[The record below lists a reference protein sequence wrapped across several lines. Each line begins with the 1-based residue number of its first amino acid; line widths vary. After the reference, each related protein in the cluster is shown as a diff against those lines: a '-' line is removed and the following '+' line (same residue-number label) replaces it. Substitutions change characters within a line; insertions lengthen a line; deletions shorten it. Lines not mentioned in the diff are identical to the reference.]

1 MKENYKITWS
11 LILFN
16 AALGLMNTIFFVGLA
31 ANGRWTALASLAAVI
46 VNSWATWFTYRSMR
60 QRQQQ
65 EKDRVMGYLSGNI
78 G

>member
-16 AALGLMNTIFFVGLA
+16 AAFALMNTIFFVGLA

-46 VNSWATWFTYRSMR
+46 VNSWATWFCYRSMR

-65 EKDRVMGYLSGNI
+65 EKDRVMGYLSRDI
-78 G
+78 S

>member
-1 MKENYKITWS
+1 MRENYWITWS

-16 AALGLMNTIFFVGLA
+16 AAFALMNTVFFVGNLSA
-31 ANGRWTALASLAAVI
+31 GKWTALFSLAAVI
-46 VNSWATWFTYRSMR
+46 VNAWAAWFCYRSMR

>member
-16 AALGLMNTIFFVGLA
+16 AAFALMNTIFFVGLA
-31 ANGRWTALASLAAVI
+31 VTGKWTALASLAAVI
-46 VNSWATWFTYRSMR
+46 VNSWAAWFTYRSMR
-60 QRQQQ
+60 QRQQWD
-65 EKDRVMGYLSGNI
+65 KDRVIGYLSGNI